1 MTRILF
7 TYDIHNANKAKYRRL
22 ERSIKAHIEDQCESK
37 LIKTGLTTTFL
48 VNSHNHTTAEQF
60 VEDVLGYVENVLL
73 KTPQSNLCVTN
84 SLGSNV
90 ASFAAI
96 AEDATENTDW
106 IVVELVAIPANRF
119 CFGLTHSSDNIR

>member
-7 TYDIHNANKAKYRRL
+7 TYDIHNASASQYRRF

-48 VNSHNHTTAEQF
+48 VNSHTHTTAEQF
-60 VEDVLGYVENVLL
+60 AEDVLDYVESALL

-90 ASFAAI
+90 VSFATF
-96 AEDATENTDW
+96 AENLTENMDRV
-106 IVVELVAIPANRF
+106 VVELVAIPASRF
-119 CFGLTHSSDNIR
+119 CFGLTYSSHTI